1 MKHHLFTDL
10 ELYKACRR
18 LRKDIAKLV
27 GTNFPKDEKFRLADQ
42 IIRASR
48 SVTACI
54 AEGYGRFYYKENV
67 AFCRKARGSLS
78 ETLEHLITAY
88 DANYISHEILVTY
101 KTQIDLCNK
110 LLNGYIS
117 YHQKAKPEKEI
128 VE

>member
-101 KTQIDLCNK
+101 K
-110 LLNGYIS
+110 
-117 YHQKAKPEKEI
+117 
-128 VE
+128 